1 MPLLPGT
8 FMSQQKTAFH
18 ILTLKDA
25 SGTRSVALDAATVSI
40 GRDPNNTI
48 VLASKTVSR
57 QHAILLRLPL
67 PSGGYRYRLLDG
79 NSAGKPST
87 NGVVVNGKRCSA
99 HDLNSGDAL
108 MFGGQVKASYQILP
122 ADQARFAK
130 YMNVDSLDFHSIKL
144 EPINSKATY
153 IGEELDQVPVANQ
166 KNNALDALLE
176 EDDFEL
182 TELFCDKSRK
192 P

>member
-1 MPLLPGT
+1 MPLLPGI
-8 FMSQQKTAFH
+8 FMSERKKAFH

-48 VLASKTVSR
+48 VLTSKAVSR

-67 PSGGYRYRLLDG
+67 PGGGYRYRLLDG
-79 NSAGKPST
+79 NSSGKPST
-87 NGVVVNGKRCSA
+87 NGIIVNGKRCSA

-108 MFGGQVKASYQILP
+108 MFGGQVKASYQVLP
-122 ADQARFAK
+122 ADQAKYAK
-130 YMNVDSLDFHSIKL
+130 YMNVHALDFHSIKI

-153 IGEELDQVPVANQ
+153 IGEELDESPVLN
-166 KNNALDALLE
+166 KKSNALDALLE
-176 EDDFEL
+176 EDEMEL
-182 TELFCDKSRK
+182 TELFYDNSPKS
-192 P
+192 

>member
-1 MPLLPGT
+1 
-8 FMSQQKTAFH
+8 MSEQKKAFH

-48 VLASKTVSR
+48 VLTSKAVSR

-67 PSGGYRYRLLDG
+67 PGGGYRYRLLDG

-87 NGVVVNGKRCSA
+87 NGIIVNGKRCST
-99 HDLNSGDAL
+99 HDLNPGDAL
-108 MFGGQVKASYQILP
+108 LFGGQVKASYQVLP
-122 ADQARFAK
+122 ADQAKYAK
-130 YMNVDSLDFHSIKL
+130 YMNVDALDFHSIKI
-144 EPINSKATY
+144 EPTNSKATY
-153 IGEELDQVPVANQ
+153 IGEELDQVAILSK

-176 EDDFEL
+176 EDEIEL
-182 TELFCDKSRK
+182 TELFCDNSSKS
-192 P
+192 

>member
-1 MPLLPGT
+1 
-8 FMSQQKTAFH
+8 MSEQKKAFH

-40 GRDPNNTI
+40 GRDSNNTI
-48 VLASKTVSR
+48 VLTSKAVSR

-67 PSGGYRYRLLDG
+67 PGGGYRYRLLDG

-99 HDLNSGDAL
+99 HDLNNGDAL
-108 MFGGQVKASYQILP
+108 LFGGQVKASYQVLP
-122 ADQARFAK
+122 ADQAKYAK

-153 IGEELDQVPVANQ
+153 IGEEPDQLPVLNH
-166 KNNALDALLE
+166 KNNPLDALLE
-176 EDDFEL
+176 EDDLEL
-182 TELFCDKSRK
+182 TELFYNNSSKS
-192 P
+192 